1 MSTEKTS
8 LENENQPSKHISEQL
23 NISVVQQSEQLV
35 CPNCKLPFTKEELQI
50 KEHCFNCGWE
60 FAEAEFIEREQ
71 LLELQQSRTR
81 WFSQQEFDRLKELN
95 DTLKLKHETKI

>member
-1 MSTEKTS
+1 ME
-8 LENENQPSKHISEQL
+8 LFD
-23 NISVVQQSEQLV
+23 
-35 CPNCKLPFTKEELQI
+35 CPNCKLPFTKEELRI

-71 LLELQQSRTR
+71 LLELQRSRTR

-95 DTLKLKHETKI
+95 DKLKLKHETKIELKHGKNKNNSATRQN